1 MKFFTLIITVIF
13 TSIFFNGCKL
23 DTTDQ
28 FDVKVED
35 TLKSA
40 KWYSIDNVSEKY
52 TITEFSDSKVTE
64 SYYEDSS
71 FSSLLYTK
79 EYGISYKDN
88 NSITLIDEYGEH
100 SCKFTECDDDNWMI
114 ITCEA
119 DIPKLKGWSTRSA
132 AVNHLPRQK

>member
-1 MKFFTLIITVIF
+1 MKNFILILTIIF
-13 TSIFFNGCKL
+13 TSIIFNGCDV

-35 TLKSA
+35 TLKST
-40 KWYSIDNVSEKY
+40 KWYSIDNISEKY
-52 TITEFSDSKVTE
+52 TIADFSDSKVTE

-79 EYGISYKDN
+79 EYNISYKEGN
-88 NSITLIDEYGEH
+88 KLSLFDEYGEH
-100 SCKFTECDDDNWMI
+100 SCEFIECEDDNWMV

-119 DIPKLKGWSTRSA
+119 GIPRLQGWSTRSA
-132 AVNHLPRQK
+132 AVNHLPR